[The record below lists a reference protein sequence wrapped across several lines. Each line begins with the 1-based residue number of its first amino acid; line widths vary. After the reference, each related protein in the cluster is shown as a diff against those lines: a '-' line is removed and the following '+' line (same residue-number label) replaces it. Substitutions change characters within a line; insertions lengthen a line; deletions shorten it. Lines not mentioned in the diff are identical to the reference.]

1 MLSLQAPVYTSACQG
16 LVQRLPFG
24 FVRLPEESC
33 AACRSWEE
41 VFVLQR
47 APGCLAGEGVE
58 AVQCL

>member
-33 AACRSWEE
+33 AACSIMGGSICPPKGPRMSG
-41 VFVLQR
+41 R
-47 APGCLAGEGVE
+47 
-58 AVQCL
+58 